1 MTADW
6 YGNRTRERY
15 TFRRVTWNPGQP
27 DHFQECSDYTNVT
40 GGSVELSAFTDTK
53 ASCSF
58 DFLGG
63 ELPDTRDLVRIYY
76 SFTDD
81 NGETAETAIG
91 TFFVE
96 YADTTYE
103 AANGSLVASGT
114 VDGSSVLSMLIARKL
129 GVPYTVDSGTDCL
142 EAAVGLVDGVG
153 LPVSAPESNG
163 YQTSTA
169 HTFEPDDS
177 YLTVVN
183 WLLTTAGYQSAYPDA
198 FGRVVIEKYVAP
210 EKRDTVATFR
220 DDSRSIML
228 PEVAQENDWAQT
240 PNVARLSYS
249 SDDESL
255 YAIARCVSG
264 SKSSLDARGGR
275 ELTLVESVT
284 ELDGATQQDRIDAL
298 EAMARQRLIDQ
309 SAEIERATLTHAYID
324 GIQQNDAIAIEYS
337 GASWRGNVTNMEIA
351 LEASTP
357 CTTKLR
363 RFVDNALEIETE
375 GGALWTA

>member
-76 SFTDD
+76 SFVDD
-81 NGETAETAIG
+81 AGETAETAIG

-96 YADTTYE
+96 YGGTTYE
-103 AANGSLVASGT
+103 SANGALLAKGK
-114 VDGSSVLSMLIARKL
+114 VDGSSVLSALIARKL
-129 GVPYTVDSGTDCL
+129 GAPYTVAAGTDNVD
-142 EAAVGLVDGVG
+142 AAVELVESIGL
-153 LPVSAPESNG
+153 LTNSPTSAG
-163 YQTSTA
+163 ASTTAA
-169 HTFEPDDS
+169 HTFKPGDS

-183 WLLTTAGYQSAYPDA
+183 WLLTNAGYQAAYPDA
-198 FGRVVIEKYVAP
+198 LGRVIIEKYVAP

-228 PEVAQENDWAQT
+228 AEVVQENDWQST
-240 PNVARLSYS
+240 PNVARLSYAG
-249 SDDESL
+249 DDESL
-255 YAIARCVSG
+255 YAVARCVSG
-264 SKSSLDARGGR
+264 SKSSLEARGGR
-275 ELTLVESVT
+275 ELTFVDDVT
-284 ELDGATQQDRIDAL
+284 ELEGATQADRIANL
-298 EAMARQRLIDQ
+298 EAMARKRLLDQ
-309 SAEIERATLTHAYID
+309 SAEIETLKLTHAFID
-324 GIQQNDAIAIEYS
+324 GMLPNDAIAVEYS
-337 GASWRGNVTNMEIA
+337 GASWRGNVTNMDIR
-351 LEASTP
+351 LEPSTP
-357 CTTKLR
+357 CETQLR
-363 RFVDNALEIETE
+363 RFVNNDLNIETE
-375 GGALWTA
+375 GGAIW